1 MAKTIGWAADDIPDQ
16 SGKTAVVT
24 GANSGLGLIT
34 ARELAKH
41 GAHVVLACRNEAKGA
56 SAKDAI
62 EAEDP
67 AGSVEVQQLD
77 LANLDMVRM
86 FATKFKKKHKK
97 LDILCNNAGVMAIP
111 FQRTADGFE
120 MQFGTNHFG
129 HFCLTALLIDR
140 LLNTKG
146 SRIVTISSM
155 AHTMGFIDF
164 DNINA
169 ERKYSKWGAYGMS
182 KLANLLFT
190 YEAARRL
197 DAQEAGTIAVAAHP
211 GYSATN
217 LQNAMPFHTIIN
229 KLFAQDEEI
238 GALPQLYACTMDDV
252 ENGAYYGPDGF
263 REMRGYPKRVE
274 SNKRSHDEETAKQLW
289 ELSESVTGTELLN

>member
-1 MAKTIGWAADDIPDQ
+1 MPNDDKWTAEDIPDQ
-16 SGKTAVVT
+16 SGKTAIVT
-24 GANSGLGLIT
+24 GANSGLGFIT

-41 GAHVVLACRNEAKGA
+41 GAHVVLASRTESKAAAAKE
-56 SAKDAI
+56 AI
-62 EAEDP
+62 EAEKP
-67 AGSVEVQQLD
+67 SGSVEVELLD
-77 LANLDMVRM
+77 LANLDLVKV
-86 FATKFKKKHKK
+86 FVSKFKEKHDK
-97 LDILCNNAGVMAIP
+97 LDLLCNNAGVMAIP

-129 HFCLTALLIDR
+129 HFALTAMLIER
-140 LLNTKG
+140 LLNTKN
-146 SRIVTISSM
+146 SRIVTVSSM

-169 ERKYSKWGAYGMS
+169 ERKYSKWGAYAMS

-197 DAQEAGTIAVAAHP
+197 ERLGHDTIAVAAHP

-217 LQNAMPFHTIIN
+217 LQNSMPFHTIIN

-238 GALPQLYACTMDDV
+238 GALSQLYACTAEEV
-252 ENGAYYGPDGF
+252 GNGEYYGPDGF
-263 REMRGYPKRVE
+263 RGMWGHPKRVN
-274 SNKRSHDEETAKQLW
+274 SNRRSHDEDTAQRLW
-289 ELSESVTGTELLN
+289 ELSEKVTGTDLLN